1 MRLPKPLLFLWK
13 NVQMCAPQPSGYSK
27 TLIMDSQQPPA
38 DSKTIY
44 IYIYFQLK
52 NVQMS
57 SRQASHLLNITQPS
71 SVITWLHSSLLG
83 IPNHRYFIG
92 KVCKRVHDSLLEILN
107 NFLEILKPSIF
118 HWNNNKIASQQFLWY
133 YKSYIMVAQ
142 QLFCVWRETLVRT
155 LVWKMTELP

>member
-1 MRLPKPLLFLWK
+1 
-13 NVQMCAPQPSGYSK
+13 
-27 TLIMDSQQPPA
+27 
-38 DSKTIY
+38 
-44 IYIYFQLK
+44 
-52 NVQMS
+52 MS
-57 SRQASHLLNITQPS
+57 SRQASHLLNITKPS

-155 LVWKMTELP
+155 LVWKMTELPEQPYVLGPLLRLLNLILRILGLLSIRILRVLRLLGLLPGIATKY